1 MSVRVI
7 TIIILL
13 VIWFTSTLPFG
24 LEFYL
29 VSGDFGA
36 FRTTRTNKFIRP
48 NGAQDQAHQVSS
60 QDSKITAEELLL
72 KIEDR
77 KTKNKDGL
85 IICSFG
91 PLPTET
97 VRRTRT
103 TSQVK
108 KGRRF
113 RPKNCENERRQERFI
128 ADERLSRT
136 TIAFLDI

>member
-1 MSVRVI
+1 
-7 TIIILL
+7 L
-13 VIWFTSTLPFG
+13 VIWFISTLPFG

-36 FRTTRTNKFIRP
+36 FRTPRTNKFIRP

-72 KIEDR
+72 KIEDWW
-77 KTKNKDGL
+77 TKNKNGL
-85 IICSFG
+85 IICSIG
-91 PLPTET
+91 SLPTET
-97 VRRTRT
+97 VQRTRT

-113 RPKNCENERRQERFI
+113 RPKNYENERRQERFI

-136 TIAFLDI
+136 TIAIFSKANMTTERRTMI